1 MNGDDSKQR
10 KRGSDENFTRF
21 YINLGKMDRINPAKL
36 MGLINENLNKNDVE
50 IGQIE
55 ILKSFSFFEIDK
67 TYADT
72 ILTAFKNA
80 EYNGRS
86 VIVEI
91 TTKPKGRDRS
101 RSKRNFG
108 GGDRRS
114 RNEGFGGRKKTSG
127 GYSGNKNSKFGSSQS
142 SSRRSKR

>member
-1 MNGDDSKQR
+1 
-10 KRGSDENFTRF
+10 
-21 YINLGKMDRINPAKL
+21 MDRINPAKL
-36 MGLINENLNKNDVE
+36 MGLINENLNKSDVE

-86 VIVEI
+86 VIVEV

-101 RSKRNFG
+101 RSRRSFG
-108 GGDRRS
+108 GGERRS

-127 GYSGNKNSKFGSSQS
+127 SYGGNKFGTSKTSN
-142 SSRRSKR
+142 RRSKR